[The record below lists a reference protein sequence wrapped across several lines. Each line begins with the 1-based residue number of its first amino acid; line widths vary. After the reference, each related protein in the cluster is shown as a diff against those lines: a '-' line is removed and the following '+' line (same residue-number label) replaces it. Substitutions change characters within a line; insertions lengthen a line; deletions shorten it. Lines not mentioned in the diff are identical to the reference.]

1 MSQEPFEDLYDDLE
15 PKQRDVVDAFQA
27 RVADMIQQIDAS
39 GRASDLDKV
48 VGYTRIPKDDV
59 GRLAT
64 LFWTVDEEF
73 VGPLKQMVETFKLD
87 AGEVGFAPDDERV
100 YQFMYDVYRRDRAS
114 S

>member
-1 MSQEPFEDLYDDLE
+1 MNQHLSDVDDLD
-15 PKQRDVVDAFQA
+15 PKQRDVVASFQQ
-27 RVADMIQQIDAS
+27 RVAAMIAQIDAS

-73 VGPLKQMVETFKLD
+73 VKPLKEMVESFKED
-87 AGEVGFAPDDERV
+87 ANAVDFQPDDERV
-100 YQFMYDVYRRDRAS
+100 YQFMYDVYVHHRGQAS
-114 S
+114 